1 MKKSLIF
8 IAISAVLLTGCS
20 NRLVFKDTMSETD
33 AFVNAKLL
41 ESVNEIEHS
50 IAELKAVTYGK
61 PIAEQKMSNPI
72 KSTVANPKEKFTEA
86 KQAVKKVA
94 DEKVTDVEKSVKNEK
109 AILDEKVA
117 AKKEAVKEQAKEQA
131 KEQVKEK
138 AENLNKLA
146 TPVDIDF
153 TGKASSLLEQL
164 SAHIGYKF
172 KQSGVDTSNI
182 RVNTQTNMQAAL
194 ESVSAQ
200 LKDMA
205 DIKVNPKAKTITLI
219 NKAK

>member
-94 DEKVTDVEKSVKNEK
+94 DEKVADVEKSIKNEK
-109 AILDEKVA
+109 AILDEKVT
-117 AKKEAVKEQAKEQA
+117 AKKEAVKEQA

-182 RVNTQTNMQAAL
+182 RVNTQTNVQAAL

>member
-8 IAISAVLLTGCS
+8 IAISAVLLTGCSS

-86 KQAVKKVA
+86 KQAVKKA
-94 DEKVTDVEKSVKNEK
+94 TDEKVTDVEKSVKKEK
-109 AILDEKVA
+109 AILDEKVTT
-117 AKKEAVKEQAKEQA
+117 KTEAVKEQA

-138 AENLNKLA
+138 TEYLNKLIA
-146 TPVDIDF
+146 PVDIEF
-153 TGKASSLLEQL
+153 TGKASSLLDQL
-164 SAHIGYKF
+164 SSHIGYKF
-172 KQSGVDTSNI
+172 KQSGVDSSNI
-182 RVNTQTNMQAAL
+182 RVNTKTTVQDAL

-205 DIKVNPKAKTITLI
+205 DIKVNQKARTITLI

>member
-8 IAISAVLLTGCS
+8 IAISAVLLTGCSS

-86 KQAVKKVA
+86 KQAVKKTA
-94 DEKVTDVEKSVKNEK
+94 DEKVTTVEKTVKNEK
-109 AILDEKVA
+109 AILDEKVT
-117 AKKEAVKEQAKEQA
+117 AKKEAVKEQAKEQ
-131 KEQVKEK
+131 VKEK
-138 AENLNKLA
+138 TEYLNKLI
-146 TPVDIDF
+146 TPVDIEF

-164 SAHIGYKF
+164 SSHIGYKF

-182 RVNTQTNMQAAL
+182 RVNTQTTVQDAL

-205 DIKVNPKAKTITLI
+205 DIKVNQKVKTITLI

>member
-8 IAISAVLLTGCS
+8 IAISAVLLTGCSS

-86 KQAVKKVA
+86 KQAVKKA
-94 DEKVTDVEKSVKNEK
+94 TDEKVTDVEKSVKKEK
-109 AILDEKVA
+109 AILDEKVTT
-117 AKKEAVKEQAKEQA
+117 KTEAVKEQVKD
-131 KEQVKEK
+131 QVKEK
-138 AENLNKLA
+138 TEYLNKLI
-146 TPVDIDF
+146 TPVDIEF
-153 TGKASSLLEQL
+153 TGKASSLLDQL
-164 SAHIGYKF
+164 SSHIGYKF
-172 KQSGVDTSNI
+172 KQSGVDSSNI
-182 RVNTQTNMQAAL
+182 RVNTKTTIQDAL

-205 DIKVNPKAKTITLI
+205 DIKVNQKARTITLI

>member
-86 KQAVKKVA
+86 KQSAKKTANDQVADVEKTVKK
-94 DEKVTDVEKSVKNEK
+94 EKSIVEKSVT
-109 AILDEKVA
+109 AKVEN
-117 AKKEAVKEQAKEQA
+117 AKTQA

-182 RVNTQTNMQAAL
+182 KVNTQTNVQAAL

>member
-1 MKKSLIF
+1 MKKSFIF
-8 IAISAVLLTGCS
+8 ITISAVLLTGCSS

-86 KQAVKKVA
+86 KQAVKKA
-94 DEKVTDVEKSVKNEK
+94 TDEKVTDVEKSVKKEK
-109 AILDEKVA
+109 AILDEKVTT
-117 AKKEAVKEQAKEQA
+117 KTEAVKEQA

-138 AENLNKLA
+138 TEYLNKLI
-146 TPVDIDF
+146 TPVDIEF
-153 TGKASSLLEQL
+153 TGKASSLLDQL
-164 SAHIGYKF
+164 SSHIGYKF
-172 KQSGVDTSNI
+172 KQSGVDSSNI
-182 RVNTQTNMQAAL
+182 RVNTKTTVQDAL

-205 DIKVNPKAKTITLI
+205 DIKVNQKARTITLI

>member
-8 IAISAVLLTGCS
+8 IAISAVLLTGCSS

-86 KQAVKKVA
+86 KQAVKKTA
-94 DEKVTDVEKSVKNEK
+94 DEKVTTVEKTVKNEK
-109 AILDEKVA
+109 AILDEKVT
-117 AKKEAVKEQAKEQA
+117 AKKEAVKEQAKEQ
-131 KEQVKEK
+131 VKEK
-138 AENLNKLA
+138 TEYLNKLI
-146 TPVDIDF
+146 TPVDIEF

-164 SAHIGYKF
+164 SSHIGYKF

-182 RVNTQTNMQAAL
+182 RVNTQTTVQDAL

-205 DIKVNPKAKTITLI
+205 DIKVNQKAKTITLI

>member
-8 IAISAVLLTGCS
+8 IAISAVLLTGCSS

-72 KSTVANPKEKFTEA
+72 KFTVANPKEKFTEA
-86 KQAVKKVA
+86 KQAVKKA
-94 DEKVTDVEKSVKNEK
+94 TDEKVTDVEKSVKKER
-109 AILDEKVA
+109 AILDEKVTT
-117 AKKEAVKEQAKEQA
+117 KTEAVKEQA

-138 AENLNKLA
+138 TEYLNKLI
-146 TPVDIDF
+146 TPVDIEF
-153 TGKASSLLEQL
+153 TGKASSLLDQL
-164 SAHIGYKF
+164 SSHIGYKF
-172 KQSGVDTSNI
+172 KQSGVDSSNI
-182 RVNTQTNMQAAL
+182 RVNTKTTVQDAL

-205 DIKVNPKAKTITLI
+205 DIKVNQKARTITLI

>member
-1 MKKSLIF
+1 
-8 IAISAVLLTGCS
+8 
-20 NRLVFKDTMSETD
+20 MSETD

-50 IAELKAVTYGK
+50 ISELKAVTYGK

-86 KQAVKKVA
+86 KQSAKKTVNDQVA
-94 DEKVTDVEKSVKNEK
+94 DVEKTIKKEK
-109 AILDEKVA
+109 SIVEESVA
-117 AKKEAVKEQAKEQA
+117 AKVENAKTQA

-182 RVNTQTNMQAAL
+182 RVNTQTNVQAAL

>member
-72 KSTVANPKEKFTEA
+72 KSTVANPKEKLTEA

-109 AILDEKVA
+109 AILDEKVT
-117 AKKEAVKEQAKEQA
+117 AKKEAVKEQA

-182 RVNTQTNMQAAL
+182 RVNTQTNVQAAL

>member
-8 IAISAVLLTGCS
+8 IAISAVILTGCSS

-33 AFVNAKLL
+33 AFVNAKLF

-86 KQAVKKVA
+86 KQAVKKA
-94 DEKVTDVEKSVKNEK
+94 TDEKVTDVEKSVKKEK
-109 AILDEKVA
+109 AILDEKVTT
-117 AKKEAVKEQAKEQA
+117 KTEAVKEQA

-138 AENLNKLA
+138 TEYLNKLI
-146 TPVDIDF
+146 TPVDIEF
-153 TGKASSLLEQL
+153 TGKASSLLDQL
-164 SAHIGYKF
+164 SSHIGYKF
-172 KQSGVDTSNI
+172 KQSGVDSSNI
-182 RVNTQTNMQAAL
+182 RVNTKTTVQDAL

-205 DIKVNPKAKTITLI
+205 DIKVNQKARTITLI

>member
-20 NRLVFKDTMSETD
+20 SNHLVFKDTMSETD

-86 KQAVKKVA
+86 KQAMKKVA
-94 DEKVTDVEKSVKNEK
+94 DEKVTTVGKSVKNEK
-109 AILDEKVA
+109 AILDEKVT
-117 AKKEAVKEQAKEQA
+117 AKKEAVKEQAKEQ
-131 KEQVKEK
+131 VKEK
-138 AENLNKLA
+138 TEYLNKLI
-146 TPVDIDF
+146 TPVDIEF

-164 SAHIGYKF
+164 SSHIGYKF

-182 RVNTQTNMQAAL
+182 RVNTQTTVQDAL

-205 DIKVNPKAKTITLI
+205 DIKVNQKAKTITLI

>member
-117 AKKEAVKEQAKEQA
+117 AKKEAVKEQAKEQ
-131 KEQVKEK
+131 VKEK

-182 RVNTQTNMQAAL
+182 RVNTQTNVQAAL

>member
-1 MKKSLIF
+1 
-8 IAISAVLLTGCS
+8 
-20 NRLVFKDTMSETD
+20 MSETD

-109 AILDEKVA
+109 AILDEKVV
-117 AKKEAVKEQAKEQA
+117 AKKEAVKEQA

-182 RVNTQTNMQAAL
+182 RVNTQTNVQAAL

>member
-1 MKKSLIF
+1 
-8 IAISAVLLTGCS
+8 
-20 NRLVFKDTMSETD
+20 MSETD

-61 PIAEQKMSNPI
+61 PIAEQNMSNPI

-86 KQAVKKVA
+86 KQAVKKTA
-94 DEKVTDVEKSVKNEK
+94 DEKVTTVEKTVKNEK
-109 AILDEKVA
+109 AILDEIVT
-117 AKKEAVKEQAKEQA
+117 AKKETVKEQA

-138 AENLNKLA
+138 TEYLNKLV
-146 TPVDIDF
+146 TPVDIEF

-164 SAHIGYKF
+164 SSHIGYKF

-182 RVNTQTNMQAAL
+182 RVNTQTTVQDAL

-205 DIKVNPKAKTITLI
+205 DIKVNQKAKTITLI

>member
-86 KQAVKKVA
+86 KQAVKKVS

-117 AKKEAVKEQAKEQA
+117 AKKEAVKEQA

-182 RVNTQTNMQAAL
+182 RVNTQTNVQAAL

>member
-20 NRLVFKDTMSETD
+20 SNRLVFKDTMTETD

-50 IAELKAVTYGK
+50 LTELKAVTYGK
-61 PIAEQKMSNPI
+61 PIAEQKMSDPI
-72 KSTVANPKEKFTEA
+72 KSTVANPKEKFTET
-86 KQAVKKVA
+86 KQAVKKTT
-94 DEKVTDVEKSVKNEK
+94 DEKVT
-109 AILDEKVA
+109 
-117 AKKEAVKEQAKEQA
+117 AKTESIKEQAES
-131 KEQVKEK
+131 QVKEK
-138 AENLNKLA
+138 TEYLNKLI
-146 TPVDIDF
+146 TPVDIEF
-153 TGKASSLLEQL
+153 TGKASNLLDQL
-164 SAHIGYKF
+164 SSHIGYKF

-182 RVNTQTNMQAAL
+182 KVNTKTTVQDAL
-194 ESVSAQ
+194 ESISAQ

-205 DIKVNPKAKTITLI
+205 DIKVNQKAKTITLI

>member
-20 NRLVFKDTMSETD
+20 NHIVFKDTMSETD
-33 AFVNAKLL
+33 AFVNSKLL

-72 KSTVANPKEKFTEA
+72 KYTVANPKEKLTEA
-86 KQAVKKVA
+86 KQTVKKSASEQA
-94 DEKVTDVEKSVKNEK
+94 DAVEKTIKKEQAVVN
-109 AILDEKVA
+109 EKVA
-117 AKKEAVKEQAKEQA
+117 AKVEDTKTQA

-138 AENLNKLA
+138 VETLNKLA
-146 TPVDIDF
+146 TPVDIEF

-164 SAHIGYKF
+164 SSHIGYKF

-182 RVNTQTNMQAAL
+182 RVNTQTNVQAAL

-205 DIKVNPKAKTITLI
+205 DIKVNQKAKTITLI

>member
-20 NRLVFKDTMSETD
+20 SNHLVFKDTMSETD

-94 DEKVTDVEKSVKNEK
+94 DEKVTAVEKSVKNEK
-109 AILDEKVA
+109 AILDDKVT
-117 AKKEAVKEQAKEQA
+117 AKKEAVKEQAKEQ
-131 KEQVKEK
+131 VKEK
-138 AENLNKLA
+138 TEYLNKLI
-146 TPVDIDF
+146 TPVDIEF

-164 SAHIGYKF
+164 SSHIGYKF

-182 RVNTQTNMQAAL
+182 RVNTQTTVQDAL

-205 DIKVNPKAKTITLI
+205 DIKVNQKAKTITLI

>member
-20 NRLVFKDTMSETD
+20 NHIVFKDTMSETD
-33 AFVNAKLL
+33 AFVNSKLL

-61 PIAEQKMSNPI
+61 PIAEQKTSNPI
-72 KSTVANPKEKFTEA
+72 KYTVANPKEKLTEA
-86 KQAVKKVA
+86 KQTVKKSASEQA
-94 DEKVTDVEKSVKNEK
+94 DTVEKTIKKEQAVVN
-109 AILDEKVA
+109 EKVA
-117 AKKEAVKEQAKEQA
+117 AKVEDTKAQA

-138 AENLNKLA
+138 VETLNKLA
-146 TPVDIDF
+146 TPVDIEF

-164 SAHIGYKF
+164 SSYIGYKC

-182 RVNTQTNMQAAL
+182 KVNTQTNVPAAL

-205 DIKVNPKAKTITLI
+205 DIKVNQKAKTITLI

>member
-8 IAISAVLLTGCS
+8 ITISAVLLTGCS

-94 DEKVTDVEKSVKNEK
+94 DEKVKDVEKSVKNEK

-117 AKKEAVKEQAKEQA
+117 AKKEAVKEQA

-182 RVNTQTNMQAAL
+182 RVNTQTNVQAAL

>member
-20 NRLVFKDTMSETD
+20 NTIVFKDTMSETD

-41 ESVNEIEHS
+41 ESVDEIEHS

-72 KSTVANPKEKFTEA
+72 KSTVANPKEKLTET
-86 KQAVKKVA
+86 KQAVKKAVNEQEA
-94 DEKVTDVEKSVKNEK
+94 TAEKSIKKEKTDIEEKVVTKVDNAK
-109 AILDEKVA
+109 A
-117 AKKEAVKEQAKEQA
+117 QA

-138 AENLNKLA
+138 TESLNKLA

-153 TGKASSLLEQL
+153 TGKASSLLDQL
-164 SAHIGYKF
+164 SSHIGYKF

-182 RVNTQTNMQAAL
+182 RVNTQTNVQAAL

-205 DIKVNPKAKTITLI
+205 DIKVNQKAKTITLI

>member
-50 IAELKAVTYGK
+50 ISELKAVTYGK

-86 KQAVKKVA
+86 KQSAKKTVNDQVA
-94 DEKVTDVEKSVKNEK
+94 DVEKTVKKEK
-109 AILDEKVA
+109 SIVEENVA
-117 AKKEAVKEQAKEQA
+117 AKVENAKTQA

-164 SAHIGYKF
+164 STHIGYKF

-182 RVNTQTNMQAAL
+182 RVNTQTDVQAAL

>member
-8 IAISAVLLTGCS
+8 IAISAVLLTGCSS

-86 KQAVKKVA
+86 KQAVKKA
-94 DEKVTDVEKSVKNEK
+94 TDEKVTDVEKSVKKEK
-109 AILDEKVA
+109 AILDEKVTT
-117 AKKEAVKEQAKEQA
+117 KTEAVKEQVKD
-131 KEQVKEK
+131 QVKEK
-138 AENLNKLA
+138 TEYLNKLI
-146 TPVDIDF
+146 TPVDIEF
-153 TGKASSLLEQL
+153 TGKASSLLDQL
-164 SAHIGYKF
+164 SSHIGYKF
-172 KQSGVDTSNI
+172 KQSGVDSSNI
-182 RVNTQTNMQAAL
+182 RVNTKTTVQDAL

-205 DIKVNPKAKTITLI
+205 DIKVNQKARTITLI

>member
-50 IAELKAVTYGK
+50 ISELKAVTYGK

-72 KSTVANPKEKFTEA
+72 TSTVANPKEKFTEA
-86 KQAVKKVA
+86 KQSAKKTVNDQVA
-94 DEKVTDVEKSVKNEK
+94 DVEKTIKKEK
-109 AILDEKVA
+109 SIVEESVA
-117 AKKEAVKEQAKEQA
+117 AKVENAKTQA

-182 RVNTQTNMQAAL
+182 RVNTQTNVQAAL

>member
-8 IAISAVLLTGCS
+8 IAISAVLLTGCSS

-86 KQAVKKVA
+86 KQAMKKVA
-94 DEKVTDVEKSVKNEK
+94 DEKVTTVEKSVKNEK
-109 AILDEKVA
+109 AILDEKVT
-117 AKKEAVKEQAKEQA
+117 AKKEAVKEQAKEQ
-131 KEQVKEK
+131 VKEK
-138 AENLNKLA
+138 TEYLNKLI
-146 TPVDIDF
+146 TPVDIEF

-164 SAHIGYKF
+164 SSHIGYKF

-182 RVNTQTNMQAAL
+182 RVNTQTTVQDAL

-205 DIKVNPKAKTITLI
+205 DIKVNQKAKTITLI

>member
-8 IAISAVLLTGCS
+8 IAISAVLLTGCSS

-86 KQAVKKVA
+86 KQAVKKA
-94 DEKVTDVEKSVKNEK
+94 TDEKVTDVEKSVKKER
-109 AILDEKVA
+109 AILDEKVTT
-117 AKKEAVKEQAKEQA
+117 KTEAVKEQA

-138 AENLNKLA
+138 TEYLNKLI
-146 TPVDIDF
+146 TPVDIEF
-153 TGKASSLLEQL
+153 TGKASSLLDQL
-164 SAHIGYKF
+164 SSHIGYKF
-172 KQSGVDTSNI
+172 KQSGVDSSNI
-182 RVNTQTNMQAAL
+182 RVNTKTTVQDAL

-205 DIKVNPKAKTITLI
+205 DIKVNQKARTITLI

>member
-8 IAISAVLLTGCS
+8 IAISAVLLTSCSS

-86 KQAVKKVA
+86 KQAVKKA
-94 DEKVTDVEKSVKNEK
+94 TDEKVTDIEKSVKKEK
-109 AILDEKVA
+109 AILDEKVTT
-117 AKKEAVKEQAKEQA
+117 KTEAVKEQA

-138 AENLNKLA
+138 TEYLNKLIA
-146 TPVDIDF
+146 PVDIEF
-153 TGKASSLLEQL
+153 TGKASSLLDQL
-164 SAHIGYKF
+164 SSHIGYKF
-172 KQSGVDTSNI
+172 KQSGVDSSNI
-182 RVNTQTNMQAAL
+182 RVNTKTTVQDAL

-205 DIKVNPKAKTITLI
+205 DIKVNQKARTITLI

>member
-8 IAISAVLLTGCS
+8 IAISAVLLTGCSS

-72 KSTVANPKEKFTEA
+72 KSTVANPKEKFTES
-86 KQAVKKVA
+86 KQAMKKVA
-94 DEKVTDVEKSVKNEK
+94 DEKVTTVEKSVKNEK
-109 AILDEKVA
+109 AILDEKVT
-117 AKKEAVKEQAKEQA
+117 AKKEAVKEQAKEQ
-131 KEQVKEK
+131 VKEK
-138 AENLNKLA
+138 TEYLNKLI
-146 TPVDIDF
+146 TPVDIEF

-164 SAHIGYKF
+164 SSHIGYKF

-182 RVNTQTNMQAAL
+182 RVNTQTTVQDAL

-205 DIKVNPKAKTITLI
+205 DIKVNQKAKTITLI

>member
-8 IAISAVLLTGCS
+8 IAISAVLLTGCSS

-86 KQAVKKVA
+86 KQAVKKA
-94 DEKVTDVEKSVKNEK
+94 TDEKVTDIEKSVKKEK
-109 AILDEKVA
+109 AILDEKVTT
-117 AKKEAVKEQAKEQA
+117 KTEAVKEQVKD
-131 KEQVKEK
+131 QVKEK
-138 AENLNKLA
+138 TEYLNKLI
-146 TPVDIDF
+146 TPVDIEF
-153 TGKASSLLEQL
+153 TGKASSLLDQL
-164 SAHIGYKF
+164 SSHIGYKF
-172 KQSGVDTSNI
+172 KQSGVDSSNI
-182 RVNTQTNMQAAL
+182 RVNTKTTVQDAL

-205 DIKVNPKAKTITLI
+205 DIKVNQKARTITLI

>member
-50 IAELKAVTYGK
+50 ISELKAVTYGK

-86 KQAVKKVA
+86 KQSAKNTVNDQVA
-94 DEKVTDVEKSVKNEK
+94 DVEKTIKKEK
-109 AILDEKVA
+109 SIVEESVA
-117 AKKEAVKEQAKEQA
+117 AKVENAKTQA

-182 RVNTQTNMQAAL
+182 RVNTQTNVQAAL
-194 ESVSAQ
+194 ESMSAQ

>member
-20 NRLVFKDTMSETD
+20 SNHLVFKDTMSETD

-72 KSTVANPKEKFTEA
+72 KSTVANPKEKFTET

-94 DEKVTDVEKSVKNEK
+94 DEKVTAVEKSVKNEK
-109 AILDEKVA
+109 AILDEKMT
-117 AKKEAVKEQAKEQA
+117 AKKETVKEQA

-138 AENLNKLA
+138 TEYLNKLV
-146 TPVDIDF
+146 TPVDIEF

-164 SAHIGYKF
+164 SSHIGYKF

-182 RVNTQTNMQAAL
+182 RVNTQTTVQDAL

-205 DIKVNPKAKTITLI
+205 DIKVNQKAKTITLI

>member
-20 NRLVFKDTMSETD
+20 NSIVFKDTMSETD
-33 AFVNAKLL
+33 AFVNSKLL

-72 KSTVANPKEKFTEA
+72 KYTVANPKEKLTEA
-86 KQAVKKVA
+86 KQTVKKSASEQA
-94 DEKVTDVEKSVKNEK
+94 DAVEKTIKKEQAVVN
-109 AILDEKVA
+109 EKVA
-117 AKKEAVKEQAKEQA
+117 AKVEDTKTQA

-138 AENLNKLA
+138 VETLNKLA
-146 TPVDIDF
+146 TPVDIEF

-164 SAHIGYKF
+164 SSHIGYKF

-182 RVNTQTNMQAAL
+182 RVNTQTNVQAAL

-205 DIKVNPKAKTITLI
+205 DIKVNQKAKTITLI

>member
-8 IAISAVLLTGCS
+8 IAISAVLLTGCSS

-72 KSTVANPKEKFTEA
+72 KSTVANPKEKFTES
-86 KQAVKKVA
+86 KQAVKKTA
-94 DEKVTDVEKSVKNEK
+94 DEKVTTVEKTVKNEK
-109 AILDEKVA
+109 AILDEKVT
-117 AKKEAVKEQAKEQA
+117 AKKEAVKEQAKEQ
-131 KEQVKEK
+131 VKEK
-138 AENLNKLA
+138 TEYLNKLI
-146 TPVDIDF
+146 TPVDIEF

-164 SAHIGYKF
+164 SSHIGYKF

-182 RVNTQTNMQAAL
+182 RVNTQTTVQDAL

-205 DIKVNPKAKTITLI
+205 DIKVNQKAKTITLI

>member
-8 IAISAVLLTGCS
+8 IAISAVLLTSCSS

-86 KQAVKKVA
+86 KQAVKKA
-94 DEKVTDVEKSVKNEK
+94 TDEKVTDIEKSVKKEK
-109 AILDEKVA
+109 AILDEKVTT
-117 AKKEAVKEQAKEQA
+117 KTEAVKEQA

-138 AENLNKLA
+138 TEYLNKLI
-146 TPVDIDF
+146 TPVDIEF
-153 TGKASSLLEQL
+153 TGKASSLLDQL
-164 SAHIGYKF
+164 SSHIGYKF
-172 KQSGVDTSNI
+172 KQSGVDSSNI
-182 RVNTQTNMQAAL
+182 RVNTKTTVQDAL

-205 DIKVNPKAKTITLI
+205 DIKVNQKARTITLI

>member
-50 IAELKAVTYGK
+50 ISELKAVTYGK

-86 KQAVKKVA
+86 KQSAKKTANDQVA
-94 DEKVTDVEKSVKNEK
+94 DVEKTV
-109 AILDEKVA
+109 
-117 AKKEAVKEQAKEQA
+117 KKEKSIVEESVTAKVENA
-131 KEQVKEK
+131 KTQEQVKEK

-182 RVNTQTNMQAAL
+182 KVNTQTNVQAAL

>member
-20 NRLVFKDTMSETD
+20 NQLAFKDTMSETD

-50 IAELKAVTYGK
+50 ISELKAVTYGK

-94 DEKVTDVEKSVKNEK
+94 DEKVADVEKSVKNEK
-109 AILDEKVA
+109 AILDEKVT
-117 AKKEAVKEQAKEQA
+117 AKKEAVKEQA

-182 RVNTQTNMQAAL
+182 RVNTQTNVQAAL

>member
-20 NRLVFKDTMSETD
+20 SNSLVFKDTMSETD

-86 KQAVKKVA
+86 KQAVKKTA
-94 DEKVTDVEKSVKNEK
+94 DEKVTTVEKSVKNEK
-109 AILDEKVA
+109 AILDEKVT
-117 AKKEAVKEQAKEQA
+117 AKKEAVKEQAKEQ
-131 KEQVKEK
+131 VKEK
-138 AENLNKLA
+138 TEYLNKLI
-146 TPVDIDF
+146 TPVDIEF

-164 SAHIGYKF
+164 SSHIGYKF

-182 RVNTQTNMQAAL
+182 RVNTQTTVQDAL

-205 DIKVNPKAKTITLI
+205 DIKVNQKAKTITLI

>member
-20 NRLVFKDTMSETD
+20 STRLVFKDTMSETD

-72 KSTVANPKEKFTEA
+72 KSTVANPKEKFTES
-86 KQAVKKVA
+86 KQAVKKTA
-94 DEKVTDVEKSVKNEK
+94 DEKVTTVEKTVKNEK
-109 AILDEKVA
+109 AILDEKVT
-117 AKKEAVKEQAKEQA
+117 AKKEAVKEQAKEQ
-131 KEQVKEK
+131 VKEK
-138 AENLNKLA
+138 TEYLNKLI
-146 TPVDIDF
+146 TPVDIEF

-164 SAHIGYKF
+164 SSHIGYKF

-182 RVNTQTNMQAAL
+182 RVNTQTTVQDAL

-205 DIKVNPKAKTITLI
+205 DIKVNQKAKTITLI